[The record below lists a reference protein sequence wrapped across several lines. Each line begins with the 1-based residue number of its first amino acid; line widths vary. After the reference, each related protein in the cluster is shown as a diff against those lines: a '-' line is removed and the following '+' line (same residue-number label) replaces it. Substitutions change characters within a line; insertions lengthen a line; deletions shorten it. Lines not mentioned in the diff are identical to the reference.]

1 MQGVF
6 YKGAYEEQRL
16 PAALTI
22 TWHRVDAVSSVTV
35 EW

>member
-6 YKGAYEEQRL
+6 YKGAYEEQCL

-35 EW
+35 E